1 MSSKAIAFFPW
12 WNVARSLTIGPIRLL
27 AYQRTKSPGDLPG
40 ATQTDLDGVLGAYA
54 NRPKHRI
61 TSATIL
67 EVDDWRTGQDP
78 ESVLTRLFAA
88 REALAFSALA
98 ERKLFNGHFNY
109 CNFDTYSLVVQRYVA
124 GKTGRFAY
132 TTRRRD
138 GGVSNMWSSDEFAF
152 QRPLHVYDYT
162 GPHLDIK
169 LAALLMEDV
178 PHHWLDAVA
187 EFNRANTD
195 SRDVMPH
202 VEVVMMKS
210 AFEWL
215 FHVGPEVQQFT
226 GALERCL
233 SDIPLL
239 DGASGPLQQ
248 RWSDT
253 WPKAT
258 RLLLA
263 WAREFCALRGTSAHG
278 SRRSIEHFVWTE
290 AAHLAFASML
300 FPLLFK
306 KVASDADRYVLDE
319 DDYERLRR
327 IDHYIPHDP
336 MMFDADAHASESQHP
351 WILIDSEAKLEKLH
365 RLGMETLERGLA
377 EANSPD

>member
-1 MSSKAIAFFPW
+1 MTKAIAFFPW

-27 AYQRTKSPGDLPG
+27 AYQRTKSPGDLPE
-40 ATQTDLDGVLGAYA
+40 ATQTDLDGVLGAYSS
-54 NRPKHRI
+54 RPKHRI
-61 TSATIL
+61 SSATIL

-78 ESVLTRLFAA
+78 EPVLTRLFAA
-88 REALAFSALA
+88 CEAVAFSALA

-109 CNFDTYSLVVQRYVA
+109 SNFDTYSLVVQCYLA
-124 GKTGRFAY
+124 GKAGRFAY

-138 GGVSNMWSSDEFAF
+138 GGASNMWSSDEFAF
-152 QRPLHVYDYT
+152 QRPLHVYDYS
-162 GPHLDIK
+162 GPYLDTK
-169 LAALLMEDV
+169 LVALLMEEV
-178 PHHWLDAVA
+178 PDHWLAAVA

-215 FHVGPEVQQFT
+215 FQIGSGVQQFT

-233 SDIPLL
+233 ADIAPL
-239 DGASGPLQQ
+239 DGACGPLQQ
-248 RWSDT
+248 KWFDT

-258 RLLLA
+258 RPLLA

-278 SRRSIEHFVWTE
+278 VRRGNGHFVWTE
-290 AAHLAFASML
+290 GAHLAFASVL

-306 KVASDADRYVLDE
+306 KVAADAGRYLLDE

-336 MMFDADAHASESQHP
+336 MTVDEDARGTAPEHP
-351 WILIDSEAKLEKLH
+351 WTSIDNEAKLEKLQ
-365 RLGMETLERGLA
+365 RLGMEALERGLA
-377 EANSPD
+377 EARGQE